1 MCTIIQKHAITGLVN
16 ISTANPFLDG
26 RPGAYG
32 TVLTS
37 PGTCNGTNI
46 NGVTIKATG
55 STTQGMVRLFIT
67 TTGGPIQLIK
77 EITIPANTTT
87 SVVPPFQVTVNEPII
102 LDPGQILLAST
113 QNPESFN
120 VFANGTNWVNCN
132 CTDESTCNTETTVY
146 NSGMALITNAT
157 ITTVLTALP
166 VAALANGTRIPA
178 IDIKGAQTGAIDQC
192 IISLYLNDTINDY
205 LIWDV
210 PIPGFTQSNVEPTYR
225 TRCFTGINLQP
236 SYSLRASVN
245 LANTAFNIFA
255 LGSDTT
261 NCPCPVN

>member
-77 EITIPANTTT
+77 EITIPANTAT

-120 VFANGTNWVNCN
+120 VFANGTNWVNCD
-132 CTDESTCNTETTVY
+132 CTDECNCSDQTSVY
-146 NSGMALITNAT
+146 NTGMASIEGAA
-157 ITTVLTALP
+157 IRTVLTALP
-166 VAALANGTRIPA
+166 ATALANGTMIPF
-178 IDIKGAQTGAIDQC
+178 IDIKGAGNGAIDQC
-192 IISLYLNDTINDY
+192 IVSLYINDGLNNW

-210 PIPGFTQSNVEPTYR
+210 PIPAFTQSDVEPTYR
-225 TRCFTGINLQP
+225 TRCVAMINLQP
-236 SYSLRASVN
+236 GYLLCSSVN
-245 LANTAFNIFA
+245 IGNVFNVIAFA
-255 LGSDTT
+255 SDVT
-261 NCPCPVN
+261 NCPCL